1 MKTTNIASQIE
12 ELLTQRKRHEDA
24 LAAINRTLDN
34 IAGMIGANG
43 TQVAVR
49 AAAPAA
55 KSAAPAASPRTRRRR
70 NFGMTA
76 EDFVL
81 GFVKQH
87 RNPITRDVNA
97 AWTQAGR
104 PFKADI
110 TLSKLTREGKLKR
123 TPLVGERGSRYTV
136 A

>member
-1 MKTTNIASQIE
+1 MKTTQIASQIE

-24 LAAINRTLDN
+24 LAAINQILDN
-34 IAGMIGANG
+34 IAAMIGTNG
-43 TQVAVR
+43 TQSAR
-49 AAAPAA
+49 RPAAPAA
-55 KSAAPAASPRTRRRR
+55 KSAAPAGPRRRR
-70 NFGMTA
+70 RPNFGMTA
-76 EDFVL
+76 DEFVL

-87 RNPITRDVNA
+87 RNPTTREVNV

-110 TLSKLTREGKLKR
+110 TLSKLTREGTLKR